1 MAQMAKRDEV
11 DEALASGADDH
22 LTRPLRVEELR
33 QKVQSLKQSYELP
46 PRNLQITTLYGI
58 LSML

>member
-1 MAQMAKRDEV
+1 M

>member
-1 MAQMAKRDEV
+1 MPKRDEV
-11 DEALASGADDH
+11 DEALASGAEDH
-22 LTRPLRVEELR
+22 LTRPLRAEELR

-46 PRNLQITTLYGI
+46 LRNLQTITLCGI